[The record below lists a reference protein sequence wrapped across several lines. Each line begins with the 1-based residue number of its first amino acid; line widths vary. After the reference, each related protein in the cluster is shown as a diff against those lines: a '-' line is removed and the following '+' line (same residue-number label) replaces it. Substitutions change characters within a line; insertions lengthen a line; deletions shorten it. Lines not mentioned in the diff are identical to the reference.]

1 MLHETPEIPM
11 QDLRLLEKPSVLI
24 FDVNETLIDI
34 ESLQPLFERLFG
46 TAHATREWFNTLIMY
61 SMTITLSDAYVDLLS
76 LGGSVLRMMADVH
89 GVAIEPADV
98 AILEEGLR
106 TLPAHEDAA
115 EGLRMLRDAG
125 FRLVTLTNSPS
136 TSSGRSPLDHAG
148 LGPYFER
155 QFTVDTM
162 HAFKPS
168 PLVYGFAV
176 QSLGVRPSD
185 CCLIAAHVWDTIGA
199 QSVGMTAALV
209 TRPGNALL
217 PHPRLPQPVASGK
230 TLPEVATRLIE
241 RWR

>member
-1 MLHETPEIPM
+1 M
-11 QDLRLLEKPSVLI
+11 EKPTVLI

-34 ESLQPLFERLFG
+34 EALNPLFERLFG
-46 TAHATREWFNTLIMY
+46 TAHATREWFNNLILY
-61 SMTITLSDAYVDLLS
+61 SMTITLSDVYVDLMS
-76 LGGSVLRMMADVH
+76 LGGGVLRMMGGVR
-89 GVAIEPADV
+89 GVAIEPSDV

-125 FRLVTLTNSPS
+125 FRLMTLTNSPP
-136 TSSGRSPLDHAG
+136 TSGGRSPLDHAG

-155 QFTVDTM
+155 QFTVDTA

-168 PLVYGFAV
+168 PLTYGLVV
-176 QSLGVRPSD
+176 QSLGLRPSD

-217 PHPRLPQPVASGK
+217 PHTRIPQPVVSGK
-230 TLPEVATRLIE
+230 TLPEVAARLIE